1 MIGLS
6 EFIFILI
13 LVGSLYFLLKP
24 PIWYERS
31 KRNSFINQYGGIAK
45 QKELQALVSN
55 VGHSFARAAN
65 YPEKALEF
73 QILKSPIP
81 NAFAWNTKTIYMTMG
96 LLKLTEGKDELAAVL
111 AHEVGHLV
119 AEHSKARATNRAKF
133 MVLSSALSGM
143 GWMMGRAVSF
153 ISRAGEAAYSREQE
167 READRLAISYL
178 QSAGYDS
185 GAAIRVLKKLH
196 RQRMTKGESENPL
209 QEILATHPVD
219 EERIATVQSLVSG

>member
-1 MIGLS
+1 VIGFFEL
-6 EFIFILI
+6 IFLLVLI
-13 LVGSLYFLLKP
+13 ASLYFLLKP

-31 KRNSFINQYGGIAK
+31 KRTAFINQYGGIAK
-45 QKELQALVSN
+45 QRELQALVSDIGRKIAQ
-55 VGHSFARAAN
+55 VAN

-81 NAFAWNTKTIYMTMG
+81 NAFAWNAKTVYITMG
-96 LLKLTEGKDELAAVL
+96 LLELTEGKGELAAVL

-119 AEHSKARATNRAKF
+119 AEHPKARATNRAKF
-133 MVLSSALSGM
+133 MVLSSVLSGM

-209 QEILATHPVD
+209 REILATHPVD
-219 EERIATVQSLVSG
+219 EERIATIQSLVRG